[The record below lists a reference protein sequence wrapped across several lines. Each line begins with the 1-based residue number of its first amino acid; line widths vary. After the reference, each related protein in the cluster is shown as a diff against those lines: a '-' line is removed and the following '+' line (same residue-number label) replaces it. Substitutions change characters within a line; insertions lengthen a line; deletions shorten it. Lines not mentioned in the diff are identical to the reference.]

1 VKTGDRI
8 RSLGDGAKQLRLP
21 RALATAALLI
31 WLATLAFVSGPAR
44 WEFAHTYEHW
54 IDGLENSL
62 PMLTKE
68 VSLPVLGLGP
78 SSLPSLLVRTVFWGL
93 AWLGPLALLAWVWRS
108 GSRQQLSEC
117 FLMGGT
123 LYGASMLLATLL
135 VLVGLWLPFSLLGQ

>member
-1 VKTGDRI
+1 M
-8 RSLGDGAKQLRLP
+8 GDGAKQLRLL

-44 WEFAHTYEHW
+44 WKFAHTYEHW

-68 VSLPVLGLGP
+68 ASLPVLGLGP
-78 SSLPSLLVRTVFWGL
+78 SSLPSLLGRIVFWGL
-93 AWLGPLALLAWVWRS
+93 AWLEQLALLAWVWRA

-117 FLMGGT
+117 VLMGGA
-123 LYGASMLLATLL
+123 LYGAGMLLAMLL
-135 VLVGLWLPFSLLGQ
+135 VAFGLWLPFSLLWE